1 MRWPT
6 SMCALLAASLWLVGP
21 VLPQLHFLL
30 VQHSVCDE
38 HGELVERA
46 EATEEHTGHRHD
58 EPGVALT
65 AGETPS
71 DTHDHGCSF
80 LASQLSP
87 SQSSTAQ
94 LGTLPT
100 VDYLPPL
107 PLQSRT
113 TQAPPLDFAPK
124 TSPPKA

>member
-1 MRWPT
+1 MDWPRFI
-6 SMCALLAASLWLVGP
+6 CALFVACFWLLGP
-21 VLPQLHFLL
+21 ISPQLHFLL
-30 VQHSVCDE
+30 VQHSICDE
-38 HGELVERA
+38 HGELVE
-46 EATEEHTGHRHD
+46 EAGSTEEHAGHRHD
-58 EPGVALT
+58 EPGVAVSS
-65 AGETPS
+65 GDVPS

-94 LGTLPT
+94 LDTLPT

-113 TQAPPLDFAPK
+113 TQAPALDFAPK

>member
-1 MRWPT
+1 MHWPKFI
-6 SMCALLAASLWLVGP
+6 CAVFAACLWLLGP
-21 VLPQLHFLL
+21 IAPQLHFLL

-38 HGELVERA
+38 HGELVEVA
-46 EATEEHTGHRHD
+46 QPTEEHTGHSHD

-65 AGETPS
+65 AGDVPS
-71 DTHDHGCSF
+71 DTHEHDCSF

-87 SQSSTAQ
+87 SQSNTVPLDA
-94 LGTLPT
+94 LPT
-100 VDYLPPL
+100 VDYPPPL

-113 TQAPPLDFAPK
+113 PEAPTLDFAPK

>member
-1 MRWPT
+1 MHWPRFI
-6 SMCALLAASLWLVGP
+6 CVLFVACLWLLGP
-21 VLPQLHFLL
+21 ISPQLHFLL

-38 HGELVERA
+38 HGELVE
-46 EATEEHTGHRHD
+46 ETGPTEEHADHRHD
-58 EPGVALT
+58 DPGVAMSSGD
-65 AGETPS
+65 APS

-80 LASQLSP
+80 LASELAPSQASTVQLS
-87 SQSSTAQ
+87 
-94 LGTLPT
+94 TLPT

>member
-1 MRWPT
+1 MHWPK
-6 SMCALLAASLWLVGP
+6 SICALLVACLWLLGP
-21 VLPQLHFLL
+21 ISPQLHFLL

-38 HGELVERA
+38 HGELVEGA
-46 EATEEHTGHRHD
+46 EPTEEHADHRHD
-58 EPGVALT
+58 DPGVAMSSGD
-65 AGETPS
+65 APS

-80 LASQLSP
+80 LASELAPSQASTVQLS
-87 SQSSTAQ
+87 
-94 LGTLPT
+94 TLPT

>member
-1 MRWPT
+1 MRWPKFI
-6 SMCALLAASLWLVGP
+6 CALFAACLWLLGP
-21 VLPQLHFLL
+21 ISPQLHILL

-38 HGELVERA
+38 HGQLVEGA
-46 EATEEHTGHRHD
+46 GLTEEHTGHRHD

-65 AGETPS
+65 AGDTPS
-71 DTHDHGCSF
+71 DTHDHGCSL

-94 LGTLPT
+94 LDALPT
-100 VDYLPPL
+100 ADYPPPL
-107 PLQSRT
+107 PLQSRAI
-113 TQAPPLDFAPK
+113 QAPILDLAPK